1 MKSVKRSSAATI
13 KKFIIDI
20 LNGTSL
26 GIVLTLIPSALVS
39 QLLLLFS
46 GNEIATQIAFM
57 TTLIQSTLPLVAGFA
72 VGQILKLTVID
83 SGAIALSMFVS
94 AGVVKSTANGTIISG
109 SGVMLNIL
117 FVAFLASIL
126 VKITEKSFG
135 HFKILLQP
143 LFVAVI
149 AGGIG
154 LMTLQPISVLQ
165 TLIGDFVAYATELTP
180 LVMGAALG
188 VIFAFLIVSPLSS
201 VGIAMAIS
209 LAGVGSGA
217 ANAGIT
223 VASFTLALMGASVN
237 PIGGTLAH
245 FVGSPKIQMANM
257 LVKPKLFIPTSIGAA
272 IMGAVATMLNIK
284 GTPFSAGFGFSGLV
298 GPLTAWLE
306 SDKSVVSIFSV
317 LLVFVILPVIIAT
330 VLKWLFMTK
339 LKMIKAED
347 LKLTLQ

>member
-1 MKSVKRSSAATI
+1 MKSVKCSSAATI

-26 GIVLTLIPSALVS
+26 GIVLILIPSALVS
-39 QLLLLFS
+39 QSLLLFS

-57 TTLIQSTLPLVAGFA
+57 TTLIQSALPLVAGFA

-83 SGAIALSMFVS
+83 SGAIALAMVVS
-94 AGVVKSTANGTIISG
+94 AGVVKSTASGTIISG

-135 HFKILLQP
+135 YFKILLQP
-143 LFVAVI
+143 LFVVVI

-165 TLIGDFVAYATELTP
+165 TLIGDGVAYAAELTP

-201 VGIAMAIS
+201 VGMRW
-209 LAGVGSGA
+209 
-217 ANAGIT
+217 
-223 VASFTLALMGASVN
+223 
-237 PIGGTLAH
+237 
-245 FVGSPKIQMANM
+245 
-257 LVKPKLFIPTSIGAA
+257 LF
-272 IMGAVATMLNIK
+272 
-284 GTPFSAGFGFSGLV
+284 
-298 GPLTAWLE
+298 AWQEL
-306 SDKSVVSIFSV
+306 DQV
-317 LLVFVILPVIIAT
+317 LLMQESQWQ
-330 VLKWLFMTK
+330 VLH
-339 LKMIKAED
+339 
-347 LKLTLQ
+347 

>member
-1 MKSVKRSSAATI
+1 
-13 KKFIIDI
+13 
-20 LNGTSL
+20 
-26 GIVLTLIPSALVS
+26 
-39 QLLLLFS
+39 
-46 GNEIATQIAFM
+46 
-57 TTLIQSTLPLVAGFA
+57 
-72 VGQILKLTVID
+72 
-83 SGAIALSMFVS
+83 MFVS
-94 AGVVKSTANGTIISG
+94 AGVVKSTANGAIISG

-117 FVAFLASIL
+117 LVAFLASIL
-126 VKITEKSFG
+126 VKFTEKSFG

-165 TLIGDFVAYATELTP
+165 TWIGDGIAHATELTP

-245 FVGSPKIQMANM
+245 FVGSPKIQIIYTNKYWCGNNGGGSNYVEYQRDAIFRRIWIFWISRSVDC
-257 LVKPKLFIPTSIGAA
+257 LVGIRQKSCIYIQH
-272 IMGAVATMLNIK
+272 
-284 GTPFSAGFGFSGLV
+284 SAGICHTSCYYRHSF
-298 GPLTAWLE
+298 
-306 SDKSVVSIFSV
+306 KM
-317 LLVFVILPVIIAT
+317 VIH
-330 VLKWLFMTK
+330 
-339 LKMIKAED
+339 D
-347 LKLTLQ
+347 

>member
-1 MKSVKRSSAATI
+1 
-13 KKFIIDI
+13 
-20 LNGTSL
+20 
-26 GIVLTLIPSALVS
+26 
-39 QLLLLFS
+39 
-46 GNEIATQIAFM
+46 
-57 TTLIQSTLPLVAGFA
+57 
-72 VGQILKLTVID
+72 
-83 SGAIALSMFVS
+83 
-94 AGVVKSTANGTIISG
+94 
-109 SGVMLNIL
+109 
-117 FVAFLASIL
+117 
-126 VKITEKSFG
+126 
-135 HFKILLQP
+135 
-143 LFVAVI
+143 
-149 AGGIG
+149 
-154 LMTLQPISVLQ
+154 MTLQPISVLQ
-165 TLIGDFVAYATELTP
+165 TWIGDGVAYATELTP
-180 LVMGAALG
+180 LVMGAVLG

-298 GPLTAWLE
+298 GPLTAWSE
-306 SDKSVVSIFSV
+306 SDKSLVSIFSI